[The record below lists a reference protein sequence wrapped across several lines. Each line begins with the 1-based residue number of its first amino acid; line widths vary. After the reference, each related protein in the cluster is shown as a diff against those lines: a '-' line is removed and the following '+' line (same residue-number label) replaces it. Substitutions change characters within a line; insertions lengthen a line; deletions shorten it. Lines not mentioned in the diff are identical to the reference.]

1 MPDPSRSGEEVETLR
16 DYRDIELWKDVT
28 EAQWND
34 WRWQVANR
42 ITTVEVLRGV
52 IPLSDPEAREI
63 QESLGALRMAITPYY
78 ASLIDPKDPEDP
90 VRRQAVPSIL
100 ETHVAETDLRD
111 PLHEDV
117 DSPVP
122 GLTHSY
128 PDRGILLRLIPDPE
142 RPWNSED
149 LERLEGELLETL
161 RGQPFPFVAMYW
173 RRRPRHLTVLFHAPG
188 EEKGPFLEALSH
200 LCRVHREFDLL
211 MGIGESKEDLDC
223 IAESYEEAQ
232 VALDLSRHR
241 EFRSPVTSFRD
252 VAVLHLLGGANDRGE
267 LQRFCSGTIRP
278 LAEYDRANRS
288 QLVLTLR
295 TYLRDRNKN
304 RTAQV
309 LFIHR
314 QTLAYRLRKIRE
326 ITHRDLE
333 DPDDLLALQ
342 LGLLADSLLSR

>member
-52 IPLSDPEAREI
+52 IPLSDTEAREI

-122 GLTHSY
+122 GLAHRY
-128 PDRGILLRLIPDPE
+128 PDRGILLRLIPDPDAVVRRFGAE
-142 RPWNSED
+142 FEKLLYLAMMGPWD
-149 LERLEGELLETL
+149 
-161 RGQPFPFVAMYW
+161 
-173 RRRPRHLTVLFHAPG
+173 AP
-188 EEKGPFLEALSH
+188 LDAAAAEAL
-200 LCRVHREFDLL
+200 LQD
-211 MGIGESKEDLDC
+211 
-223 IAESYEEAQ
+223 AT
-232 VALDLSRHR
+232 VA
-241 EFRSPVTSFRD
+241 
-252 VAVLHLLGGANDRGE
+252 
-267 LQRFCSGTIRP
+267 
-278 LAEYDRANRS
+278 
-288 QLVLTLR
+288 
-295 TYLRDRNKN
+295 
-304 RTAQV
+304 
-309 LFIHR
+309 
-314 QTLAYRLRKIRE
+314 
-326 ITHRDLE
+326 
-333 DPDDLLALQ
+333 
-342 LGLLADSLLSR
+342 